1 MTLNH
6 PFNVLRHVNQWEIA
20 PRGPF
25 AAVVGAFLFPGLVG
39 AGSILGV
46 SLATVAGFLVTTAV
60 TSWLVKALSPKA
72 KEKSRGLQT
81 NVRDPIAAH
90 EIVYGEVRKGG
101 VITFMK
107 SSGTGNRYLHMIL
120 VLAGHEVEAINNI
133 YINDEVVTWNSTTG
147 LVTTAKW
154 NSKIRIRKFLG
165 GPGQVAS
172 SELISEAGVTSNFVG
187 NGIAYLYIR
196 LDYDQKVFAEGIPT
210 FTAVVRGKK
219 VFDPATATTAYS
231 NLSSLC
237 IRDYLVSA
245 YGVNQQAFAN
255 SINDTYTN
263 AATTICNQNVS
274 LAGGGT
280 EKRYT
285 VNGVISTAQ
294 SPKQNLELLL
304 STCGGTLFW
313 SQGQWHIKVGAYS
326 SPTLTF
332 TESDLRSDI
341 GLVTKNS
348 RKENFN
354 TVQGV
359 FNDASQRWLEVDYPE
374 IKSATFITQDGGE
387 QSIMGMD
394 LPLTTSAASAQRLAK
409 MALFRS
415 REQFTFVADFA
426 LTAARAQPGDTV
438 SLTLPKYGF
447 SAKPFEVLSWNLVF
461 ESGELLVRMTL
472 KETSAAAYD
481 WAAEESSIL
490 ANNTTLPDPTSGL
503 DPTNLAVTR
512 YGNLSADG
520 SFVGN
525 AKVSWDASV
534 SAFISYYTVQ
544 WKRNSDTIWSSTT
557 TSELSVEVGPIEA
570 GVVYN
575 YRVMATSLGGFTS
588 AWVQVNYTLS
598 GDNTIPSAPT
608 SPQALGGYKFIE
620 LRWINPVVSDLSHVN
635 IYVNTTNNSGT
646 ATLLGKSTGTFFIHG
661 DLSVNTTRY
670 YWLKAVDF
678 SGNESTS
685 FSAGVSATTNSVP
698 AAEVSGQLSSTQ
710 IADGAISIAKF
721 AAGLQPIEI
730 VATLPTTGNF
740 AGRTVFLT
748 ADSKL
753 YRHTGSPSGSA
764 GFTSVVATSDLTG
777 TLNPAQFSTT
787 ERPIEVVATLPTTG
801 NFAGRTVFL
810 TADSKLY
817 RHTGSPSGSA
827 GFTSVVSTTDLTG
840 TLNPAQFSTTERP
853 IEIVATLPTTGNF
866 AGRTVFLTTD
876 SKLYR
881 HTGSPSGSAGFTSVV
896 STTDL
901 TGTLNITQFAST
913 IRPVEVVGSL
923 PVSGNF
929 EGRQAYLTTDGKL
942 YRYKS
947 GAWTKEVDGG
957 DLIANSIVSGKIAA
971 GAISATELAANAV
984 TAGKIAAG
992 AVTTTKL
999 AAGAVTANEIAA
1011 NAIIAGKIA
1020 AGAVTATELAAGAV
1034 TTAKLAAGAVT
1045 ANELAANAVIAGKIA
1060 AGVVTTTELA
1070 AGAVTTAKL
1079 AANAVTANEIAANA
1093 VTTGKIAAGT
1103 VTSNELAANSVIA
1116 GKIQAGAV
1124 NTAELAAGAV
1134 TAGKLAVV
1142 DTQNLALNGDFVYQF
1157 EAWGRLLGSP
1167 VFATATELPG
1177 GRAVQLARVT
1187 SETSLSTFGNFNS
1200 ATDAVKGIPVN
1211 TGEEFYIEAYSRRVG
1226 ATNPTLLISVIVV
1239 DSSGAVLSTA
1249 NPINVSVTGTAY
1261 AKFSGNAVAGATGFA
1276 FLRIQNN
1283 TDNSSL
1289 RVGAVKWYRRNAG
1302 ELIVDG
1308 SITAN
1313 KLNVVDLSAISAD
1326 MGAITAGSLNINNK
1340 FIVASNGDTTIQ
1352 SAATGE
1358 RLLLTQQRLDIYDAS
1373 NNLRIRI
1380 GLV

>member
-1 MTLNH
+1 
-6 PFNVLRHVNQWEIA
+6 
-20 PRGPF
+20 
-25 AAVVGAFLFPGLVG
+25 
-39 AGSILGV
+39 
-46 SLATVAGFLVTTAV
+46 
-60 TSWLVKALSPKA
+60 
-72 KEKSRGLQT
+72 
-81 NVRDPIAAH
+81 
-90 EIVYGEVRKGG
+90 
-101 VITFMK
+101 
-107 SSGTGNRYLHMIL
+107 
-120 VLAGHEVEAINNI
+120 
-133 YINDEVVTWNSTTG
+133 
-147 LVTTAKW
+147 
-154 NSKIRIRKFLG
+154 
-165 GPGQVAS
+165 
-172 SELISEAGVTSNFVG
+172 
-187 NGIAYLYIR
+187 
-196 LDYDQKVFAEGIPT
+196 
-210 FTAVVRGKK
+210 
-219 VFDPATATTAYS
+219 
-231 NLSSLC
+231 
-237 IRDYLVSA
+237 
-245 YGVNQQAFAN
+245 
-255 SINDTYTN
+255 
-263 AATTICNQNVS
+263 
-274 LAGGGT
+274 
-280 EKRYT
+280 
-285 VNGVISTAQ
+285 
-294 SPKQNLELLL
+294 
-304 STCGGTLFW
+304 
-313 SQGQWHIKVGAYS
+313 
-326 SPTLTF
+326 
-332 TESDLRSDI
+332 
-341 GLVTKNS
+341 
-348 RKENFN
+348 
-354 TVQGV
+354 
-359 FNDASQRWLEVDYPE
+359 
-374 IKSATFITQDGGE
+374 
-387 QSIMGMD
+387 MGMD

-598 GDNTIPSAPT
+598 GDSTIPSAPT

-764 GFTSVVATSDLTG
+764 GFTSVV
-777 TLNPAQFSTT
+777 P
-787 ERPIEVVATLPTTG
+787 
-801 NFAGRTVFL
+801 
-810 TADSKLY
+810 
-817 RHTGSPSGSA
+817 
-827 GFTSVVSTTDLTG
+827 
-840 TLNPAQFSTTERP
+840 
-853 IEIVATLPTTGNF
+853 
-866 AGRTVFLTTD
+866 
-876 SKLYR
+876 
-881 HTGSPSGSAGFTSVV
+881 
-896 STTDL
+896 TTDL
-901 TGTLNITQFAST
+901 TGTLNIAQFAST
-913 IRPVEVVGSL
+913 IRPVEVVASL
-923 PVSGNF
+923 PAAGNF

-957 DLIANSIVSGKIAA
+957 DIIANSIV
-971 GAISATELAANAV
+971 
-984 TAGKIAAG
+984 
-992 AVTTTKL
+992 
-999 AAGAVTANEIAA
+999 
-1011 NAIIAGKIA
+1011 
-1020 AGAVTATELAAGAV
+1020 
-1034 TTAKLAAGAVT
+1034 
-1045 ANELAANAVIAGKIA
+1045 AGKIA
-1060 AGVVTTTELA
+1060 AGVITTTEL
-1070 AGAVTTAKL
+1070 
-1079 AANAVTANEIAANA
+1079 AANA